1 LKNRQRAVTREDYQ
15 WLALEIDGVE
25 RAYCLPTRDA
35 DGLSHPGWVT
45 VVIIPKPV
53 GALPD
58 GAGKKPVPS
67 PALLRTVQAHLEGH
81 ALSNLRK
88 FEQPASQDDQQSGA
102 ADDQIYVKGPD
113 YIEVKVSAT
122 VVANNP
128 EQADSIKFAILKRL
142 DDFLHPLQGGP
153 SREGWQAGRDVHLS
167 EIAAEIE
174 HVPGVD
180 HVAHANLLGASM
192 FQQCLWAMEGAELR
206 WAMPAG
212 SQVSTF
218 DEQIKLVLVNPLA
231 AGALS
236 EQLVVHGFK
245 VTDEVVIVA
254 ADNSVVAD
262 HLQISQL
269 SEDGFTIT
277 FHKPVAKPS
286 TFSQPAMALRSDDKR
301 LRLPIVA
308 CHLAYGAKKEQLCT
322 GVTVRAIQSGE
333 MLSLVHPDIRRR
345 RNDFL
350 PIARVEPCAGLQ
362 RIFVPDDHLVFSG
375 EHEIEMV
382 SRLQ

>member
-1 LKNRQRAVTREDYQ
+1 M
-15 WLALEIDGVE
+15 
-25 RAYCLPTRDA
+25 
-35 DGLSHPGWVT
+35 
-45 VVIIPKPV
+45 
-53 GALPD
+53 GA
-58 GAGKKPVPS
+58 
-67 PALLRTVQAHLEGH
+67 
-81 ALSNLRK
+81 
-88 FEQPASQDDQQSGA
+88 ASQNDQQSGA

-153 SREGWQAGRDVHLS
+153 SREGWQAGRDVYLS
-167 EIAAEIE
+167 EIVAEIE

-180 HVAHANLLGASM
+180 HVACASLLGASLH
-192 FQQCLWAMEGAELR
+192 QQCLRAKEGAELR

-212 SQVSTF
+212 SQISTF

-245 VTDEVVIVA
+245 VTDEVAIVA
-254 ADNSVVAD
+254 ADNSVLAD

-269 SEDGFTIT
+269 SEDGLTIT
-277 FHKPVAKPS
+277 FHKPVVKPS

-308 CHLAYGAKKEQLCT
+308 CHLAYGAKKERLCT

-333 MLSLVHPDIRRR
+333 MLSLVHPGVRRR

-350 PIARVEPCAGLQ
+350 PIVKAEPCARLQ

-375 EHEIEMV
+375 EHDIGMISTTKV
-382 SRLQ
+382 GFSSL

>member
-1 LKNRQRAVTREDYQ
+1 
-15 WLALEIDGVE
+15 
-25 RAYCLPTRDA
+25 
-35 DGLSHPGWVT
+35 
-45 VVIIPKPV
+45 
-53 GALPD
+53 
-58 GAGKKPVPS
+58 
-67 PALLRTVQAHLEGH
+67 
-81 ALSNLRK
+81 
-88 FEQPASQDDQQSGA
+88 
-102 ADDQIYVKGPD
+102 
-113 YIEVKVSAT
+113 
-122 VVANNP
+122 
-128 EQADSIKFAILKRL
+128 
-142 DDFLHPLQGGP
+142 LHPLQGGP

-167 EIAAEIE
+167 EIVAEIE

-192 FQQCLWAMEGAELR
+192 FQQCLWAMGGAELR

-245 VTDEVVIVA
+245 VTDEVMIVA

-269 SEDGFTIT
+269 SEDGLTIT
-277 FHKPVAKPS
+277 FHQPVVKLDA
-286 TFSQPAMALRSDDKR
+286 FSQTMALRSDDKR
-301 LRLPIVA
+301 LRLPIVER
-308 CHLAYGAKKEQLCT
+308 HLAYGAKKEQLCT

-333 MLSLVHPDIRRR
+333 MLSLVHPVSRRR

-350 PIARVEPCAGLQ
+350 PIARVKPCVGLQ

-375 EHEIEMV
+375 EHDIEMV
-382 SRLQ
+382 NKLQ